1 MTQKI
6 RKGHVILNDQADLAK
21 NQREILELRNT
32 KLKMKSQQMGSTI
45 EWIGQEKESVN

>member
-1 MTQKI
+1 MLKANENTVLEKKQKT
-6 RKGHVILNDQADLAK
+6 K

>member
-1 MTQKI
+1 MLKANENT
-6 RKGHVILNDQADLAK
+6 VLAK
-21 NQREILELRNT
+21 KQKTKNKREILELRNT

>member
-1 MTQKI
+1 MLKANENTVLAKKQKT
-6 RKGHVILNDQADLAK
+6 K